1 MKVRDVLRLL
11 REYGWEGVSS
21 AAFFGK
27 RDSCNEDQMSRYL
40 YVIEASKAGFS
51 AYVPDLDGCVAT
63 GGTREELGRNIR
75 GAIKLHL
82 QGMRQD
88 GVPVPPPST
97 SAGYA
102 DIAA

>member
-1 MKVRDVLRLL
+1 M
-11 REYGWEGVSS
+11 S
-21 AAFFGK
+21 
-27 RDSCNEDQMSRYL
+27 DQMSRYL
-40 YVIEASKAGFS
+40 YVIEASEAGFS

-63 GGTREELGRNIR
+63 GTTREELDRNIR

-82 QGMRQD
+82 RGMRQD

>member
-1 MKVRDVLRLL
+1 M
-11 REYGWEGVSS
+11 S
-21 AAFFGK
+21 
-27 RDSCNEDQMSRYL
+27 DQMSRYL
-40 YVIEASKAGFS
+40 FVIEACEAGFS

-63 GGTREELGRNIR
+63 GTTREELDRTLR
-75 GAIKLHL
+75 GAIKLQL
-82 QGMRQD
+82 RGMRQD